1 MRQVWRCAQ
10 QMLEIEFTGK
20 RKSGRSEGRF
30 LDVKKEDMEI
40 VGVTAVR
47 QEIVWYGGR
56 WREQPEKKNIT

>member
-20 RKSGRSEGRF
+20 RKRGRSEGRF
-30 LDVKKEDMEI
+30 LDVKKEDLEI

-47 QEIVWYGGR
+47 QEIV
-56 WREQPEKKNIT
+56 